1 MRYFYTVT
9 PNVSVEW
16 QATFNCFSMPTRRC
30 LWMIG
35 CFVLLV
41 SGMASAQTSYN
52 RWDARPPAA
61 VAKPVKSAAIAVE
74 KDTAT
79 SVVLKTPEGKTMT
92 VVCLPNFPGGQ
103 WAFDSY
109 VSKKLKKPKGPRQHG
124 TVQVTLTVLASGV
137 ATGMHIKPG
146 DGLSPAYDAA
156 LLEAMSAMPKF
167 SPGGC
172 NGNSKAMDTTLSYQF
187 K

>member
-1 MRYFYTVT
+1 
-9 PNVSVEW
+9 
-16 QATFNCFSMPTRRC
+16 
-30 LWMIG
+30 MIG
-35 CFVLLV
+35 CLLIPLPRV
-41 SGMASAQTSYN
+41 TTAQTSYN

-61 VAKPVKSAAIAVE
+61 VAKPIKPAAIPVA

-79 SVVLKTPEGKTMT
+79 NVVLTTPEGKTMT
-92 VVCLPNFPGGQ
+92 VVCLPNFPGGYS
-103 WAFDSY
+103 ALLSY
-109 VSKKLKKPKGPRQHG
+109 VGKRIKKPKGPRQHG
-124 TVQVTLTVLASGV
+124 TVQVTFTVLASGV

-156 LLEAMSAMPKF
+156 LLEAISAMPKF

-172 NGNSKAMDTTLSYQF
+172 NGNSKAMDVTFLYQF